1 LKAEIIS
8 VGTELLLGHI
18 VDTNAAYLAQELS
31 ALGIDLYW
39 GTHVGDNLERVTE
52 TFRRAMS
59 RSDFIIV
66 TGGLGPTEDDL
77 TRESIAAAL
86 GEEMVVVPKLEGELR
101 EFFARRGRPMPER
114 NVKQATLI
122 PSARV
127 VSNPIG
133 TAPGWWVERDGTLIA
148 AMPGVP
154 NEMYRMWQNEIV
166 PRLLKS
172 EESAVIHTRIVKV
185 LGIGESHVEEIIQPL
200 LASTNPTLATYAK
213 SDGIHVRITAK
224 APSVDEARR
233 LLVEPEGEI
242 RRLLGAAIYGV
253 DDETIEAIVLRQL
266 ESAGKTLACI
276 EAITGGSVSAAL
288 TNAAAGDSVVFRGG
302 LVADSIEA
310 KAKWGID
317 PVLMESAGE
326 VSAGVSESMAT
337 LARRHFDADV
347 GIGVTGV
354 AGPEPYR
361 GQTPGSIH
369 LAIDDQGQ
377 LVCQSE
383 IGFGNTPSTIK
394 SRTVVAALD
403 LLRRH
408 LAGGTAVVS

>member
-224 APSVDEARR
+224 APTVEEARN
-233 LLVEPEGEI
+233 LLLEPESEI
-242 RRLLGAAIYGV
+242 RRLLGSAIYGV
-253 DDETIEAIVLRQL
+253 DDETIESIVLRQL
-266 ESAGKTLACI
+266 ASTGQTVACV
-276 EAITGGSVSAAL
+276 EAITGGLISAAL
-288 TNAAAGDSVVFRGG
+288 ADAAGGDSMVFKGG
-302 LVADSIEA
+302 LVVDSMEA
-310 KAKWGID
+310 KALWGID
-317 PVLMESAGE
+317 PGLMESAGE
-326 VSAGVSESMAT
+326 VSAVVSESMAT

-354 AGPEPYR
+354 AGPEPYQEQR
-361 GQTPGSIH
+361 PGSIH
-369 LAIDDQGQ
+369 LAIDDGGQ
-377 LVCQSE
+377 LVCHSE
-383 IGFGNTPSTIK
+383 IGFGNTPSTVK

-408 LAGGTAVVS
+408 LAGSIAVDG

>member
-1 LKAEIIS
+1 MKAEIIS

-52 TFRRAMS
+52 TFRRAIS

-66 TGGLGPTEDDL
+66 TGGVGPTEDDL

-86 GEEMVVVPKLEGELR
+86 GEEMVVVPKLEEELR
-101 EFFARRGRPMPER
+101 EFFERRGRPMPER

-122 PSARV
+122 PSARAV
-127 VSNPIG
+127 PNPIG
-133 TAPGWWVERDGTLIA
+133 TAPGWWVEKHGTMIA

-154 NEMYRMWQNEIV
+154 NEMYRMWRNEIV

-172 EESAVIHTRIVKV
+172 EDSAVIHTRIVKV

-224 APSVDEARR
+224 APSVDEARN
-233 LLVEPEGEI
+233 LLMEPEAEI
-242 RRLLGAAIYGV
+242 RKLLGSAIYGV
-253 DDETIEAIVLRQL
+253 DDETIESIVLGQL
-266 ESAGKTLACI
+266 GSTGKTLACI
-276 EAITGGSVSAAL
+276 EAITGGLISAAL
-288 TNAAAGDSVVFRGG
+288 AHAAAGDSKVFKGG
-302 LVADSIEA
+302 LVADSMDG
-310 KAKWGID
+310 KVLWGID
-317 PVLMESAGE
+317 PGLIESAGE
-326 VSAGVSESMAT
+326 VSAAVSRSMAT
-337 LARRHFDADV
+337 SARRHFDADV
-347 GIGVTGV
+347 GLGVTGV

-361 GQTPGSIH
+361 GQGPGSIH
-369 LAIDDQGQ
+369 LAVDDGGQ
-377 LVCQSE
+377 LFCHSE
-383 IGFGNTPSTIK
+383 IGFGNTPSTVK

-403 LLRRH
+403 MLRRH
-408 LAGGTAVVS
+408 LAGMTPAGS

>member
-1 LKAEIIS
+1 MKAEIIS

-31 ALGIDLYW
+31 ALGIDLHW

-66 TGGLGPTEDDL
+66 TGGVGPTEDDL

-86 GEEMVVVPKLEGELR
+86 DEEMVVVPKLEAELR

-122 PSARV
+122 PSARAV
-127 VSNPIG
+127 PNPIG
-133 TAPGWWVERDGTLIA
+133 TAPGWWVEKHGTMIA

-154 NEMYRMWQNEIV
+154 NEMYRMWRNEIV
-166 PRLLKS
+166 PRLLRS
-172 EESAVIHTRIVKV
+172 EDSAVIHTRIVKV

-224 APSVDEARR
+224 APTVEEARN
-233 LLVEPEGEI
+233 LLLEPESEI
-242 RRLLGAAIYGV
+242 RRLLGPAIYGV
-253 DDETIEAIVLRQL
+253 DDETIESIVLRQL
-266 ESAGKTLACI
+266 ASAGKTVACV
-276 EAITGGSVSAAL
+276 EAITGGLISAAL
-288 TNAAAGDSVVFRGG
+288 ADAAGGDSMVFKGG
-302 LVADSIEA
+302 LVVDSMEA
-310 KAKWGID
+310 KALWEID
-317 PVLMESAGE
+317 PGLMESAGE
-326 VSAGVSESMAT
+326 VSAAVSESMAT
-337 LARRHFDADV
+337 LARRRFDADV

-354 AGPEPYR
+354 AGPEAYR
-361 GQTPGSIH
+361 GQRPGSIH
-369 LAIDDQGQ
+369 LAIDDGGEIA
-377 LVCQSE
+377 CHSE
-383 IGFGNTPSTIK
+383 IGFGNTPSTVK

-408 LAGGTAVVS
+408 LAGRTAVGS

>member
-1 LKAEIIS
+1 MKAEIIS

-86 GEEMVVVPKLEGELR
+86 GEEMVVVPKLEEELR
-101 EFFARRGRPMPER
+101 EFFERRGRPMPER

-127 VSNPIG
+127 VPNPIG
-133 TAPGWWVERDGTLIA
+133 TAPGWWVEKHGTMIA

-154 NEMYRMWQNEIV
+154 NEMYRMWRNEIV
-166 PRLLKS
+166 PRLLRS
-172 EESAVIHTRIVKV
+172 EDSSVIHTRIVKV

-224 APSVDEARR
+224 ASTVDEARN
-233 LLVEPEGEI
+233 LLVEPEGEV

-253 DDETIEAIVLRQL
+253 DDETIESIVLGQL
-266 ESAGKTLACI
+266 DSAGKTVACV
-276 EAITGGSVSAAL
+276 EAITAGLISAAL
-288 TNAAAGDSVVFRGG
+288 AHAAGGDSDVFKGG
-302 LVADSIEA
+302 LVVDSTEA
-310 KAKWGID
+310 KARWGID
-317 PVLMESAGE
+317 PALMESAGE
-326 VSAGVSESMAT
+326 VSAAVSASMAT
-337 LARRHFDADV
+337 LARRHFDSDV

-354 AGPEPYR
+354 SGPEPYR
-361 GQTPGSIH
+361 GQRPGSIH
-369 LAIDDQGQ
+369 LAIDDGGQ
-377 LVCQSE
+377 FVSHSE
-383 IGFGNTPSTIK
+383 IGFGNTPSTVK
-394 SRTVVAALD
+394 SRTVIAALD
-403 LLRRH
+403 MLRRH
-408 LAGGTAVVS
+408 LAGLTPAGS